1 MEASPLESSAKPEAN
16 AVDDGF
22 LDESGKSVRV
32 ELDDGD
38 SNPGSSY
45 DLPVLRG
52 AASDSE
58 NSDDA
63 GWGSD
68 KRPSDLEARR
78 VSDVDMVEVEP
89 PSGDEL
95 YCPSRGGL
103 SEMSSHGG
111 DVSSRTSTSMDCES
125 TSSADLSQRLL
136 RQLYSFPEVS
146 VNRDGEEG
154 EEEEGHDEDL
164 SLEEFLGQHC
174 ITMGALPDL
183 KEYLGTLNIDDSLTG
198 SYPGSRNLNSFTPE
212 I

>member
-1 MEASPLESSAKPEAN
+1 MEASPLESNAKPEAN
-16 AVDDGF
+16 AADDGF
-22 LDESGKSVRV
+22 LNESGKSVRV
-32 ELDDGD
+32 ELDEE

-45 DLPVLRG
+45 DLPILRS

-58 NSDDA
+58 NSDNT

-68 KRPSDLEARR
+68 KRLSDLEAQR
-78 VSDVDMVEVEP
+78 VSDVDMIEVEP

-95 YCPSRGGL
+95 YCPSRGL

-111 DVSSRTSTSMDCES
+111 DMSSRTSTSMDCES
-125 TSSADLSQRLL
+125 TSSTDLSQRLL

-146 VNRDGEEG
+146 VNRDGE

-198 SYPGSRNLNSFTPE
+198 SYPGSRNLNSFTSE